1 MCLGSNFWAVP
12 CYYQVQYS
20 TVRVRSLAR
29 RCKRLHACKTTC
41 VGLVQAVRSCRRARL
56 SHPACCLS
64 RAETCDPDPAWWRPA
79 LRARQWTVAGCRRAA
94 PACTAQHN
102 SHNAP
107 PKNVNA
113 PPRQRRDVRIDAQ
126 QSTAE
131 RACALAG
138 PPASR
143 VEQVGSAWQCAL
155 CDVLMCCW
163 RRGNLQI
170 TVASLAK
177 CRLCPCYPLPR

>member
-1 MCLGSNFWAVP
+1 M
-12 CYYQVQYS
+12 YS
-20 TVRVRSLAR
+20 TFPRPALQEAASLQ
-29 RCKRLHACKTTC
+29 ACKTTC

-56 SHPACCLS
+56 SHPACLS
-64 RAETCDPDPAWWRPA
+64 RAETCDPAWWRPA
-79 LRARQWTVAGCRRAA
+79 SEAGRRRA
-94 PACTAQHN
+94 ACTAQHN